1 MHSLKTLARTTL
13 AALALLLTMPLA
25 ASEARQ
31 ILVNVNGLVC
41 AFCAH
46 GIQRALAT
54 EAATDKVDV
63 NLEAGKVTID
73 LKPEGDISDERLR
86 ELLTDAGYTVTG
98 IERGA
103 SAADG
108 AGKDG

>member
-1 MHSLKTLARTTL
+1 MNHRIRTTL
-13 AALALLLTMPLA
+13 AALALLLAAPLGA
-25 ASEARQ
+25 TEARQ

-73 LKPEGDISDERLR
+73 LKPDGDITDERLR

-98 IERGA
+98 IERGTQA
-103 SAADG
+103 TAG
-108 AGKDG
+108 AGSDG

>member
-1 MHSLKTLARTTL
+1 MSIRLRHTL
-13 AALALLLTMPLA
+13 AALALLLLA
-25 ASEARQ
+25 APVSANAADTRQ
-31 ILVNVNGLVC
+31 ILVHVNGLVC

-46 GIQRALAT
+46 GIQRALSG

-63 NLEAGKVTID
+63 DLEAGRVTIA

-86 ELLTDAGYTVTG
+86 ELLTHAGYTVTG

-103 SAADG
+103 AGAASDG
-108 AGKDG
+108 

>member
-1 MHSLKTLARTTL
+1 MSIRLRNTL
-13 AALALLLTMPLA
+13 AALALLLA
-25 ASEARQ
+25 APVGIAADARR

-46 GIQRALAT
+46 GIQRALSG

-63 NLEAGKVTID
+63 DLEAGKVTIA

-86 ELLTDAGYTVTG
+86 ELLTNAGYTVTG

-103 SAADG
+103 AGAASDG
-108 AGKDG
+108 